1 MENDPHSRAR
11 ALAQEVLGL
20 ARSTLLADLRFLS
33 PALCRLGLCEDP
45 QLLFATDGQ
54 RLYYGYVDVLRRWQ
68 ADRAF
73 VLRRYLHAVLHCLF
87 CHPFVGEGVDPLLW
101 DLACDIATEAAIDEL
116 ELPCVQIERYEE
128 AAETL
133 ASLRRALDGRLTAE
147 RIYRHYADQP
157 LRGPQLEALRAPF
170 LLDEHDLWYARSSSD
185 SGEKPQNADAEDED
199 SSSDE
204 GDGGDTHEGDTQEE
218 QGGGGAQTQTGAQ
231 QAQGKPQADAGSA
244 KAEWKNL
251 AAQTQTDLETHS
263 RRWGDRAGSLLL
275 SLREGRR
282 ILLNYAD
289 FLRRFAVLTEV
300 PQLDPDSFDMIPYT
314 YGMQLYGNLPLI
326 EPMETCESLRIR
338 DFVIVIDTSASVQG
352 EQVRAFLDHTCR
364 ILLEQDA
371 FGAQMALHILECD
384 AQVQRDT
391 LIRNADEL
399 ATYLQTPQLHGA
411 GGTDFRPAFAYVEQ
425 LLSAGE
431 MTDLRGILYFT
442 DGQGIYPKAPPPC
455 ETAFLFVSWE
465 DAGAKVPPWA
475 IRVLLDERTLTR
487 PQILYVKD

>member
-1 MENDPHSRAR
+1 MENDPHSKAR
-11 ALAQEVLGL
+11 ALAQEVLSL
-20 ARSTLLADLRFLS
+20 ARSPLLADLRFLS
-33 PALCRLGLCEDP
+33 PALCRLDLCEDP
-45 QLLFATDGQ
+45 QHLFATDGQ

-68 ADRAF
+68 ADRAS

-87 CHPFVGEGVDPLLW
+87 CHPFVGDGIDPLLW

-116 ELPCVQIERYEE
+116 SLPCVQVERHEE
-128 AAETL
+128 ARETL
-133 ASLRRALDGRLTAE
+133 AVLSRALNGHLTAE

-157 LRGPQLEALRAPF
+157 LSGPQLEALRAPF
-170 LLDEHDLWYARSSSD
+170 LRDELDLWYARSSSE
-185 SGEKPQNADAEDED
+185 SGEKPQEAEDQERGG
-199 SSSDE
+199 DE
-204 GDGGDTHEGDTQEE
+204 GGGSGDTRQGEAKEE
-218 QGGGGAQTQTGAQ
+218 QRGGGAQTQTGAQ

-244 KAEWKNL
+244 KADWQKL

-263 RRWGDRAGSLLL
+263 RRWSDRAGSLLL

-282 ILLNYAD
+282 VLLDYAD

-300 PQLDPDSFDMIPYT
+300 PKLDPDSFDVIPYT

-326 EPMETCESLRIR
+326 EPLETCESLRIR

-352 EQVRAFLDHTCR
+352 EQVRDFLDHTCR

-411 GGTDFRPAFAYVEQ
+411 GGTDFRPAFAHIER
-425 LLSAGE
+425 LLFSGE

-455 ETAFLFVSWE
+455 ETAFLFVSRE

-487 PQILYVKD
+487 PQILYAKD

>member
-1 MENDPHSRAR
+1 MENDPHSKAR
-11 ALAQEVLGL
+11 ALAQEVLSL

-33 PALCRLGLCEDP
+33 PALCRLELCEDP
-45 QLLFATDGQ
+45 QHLFATDGQ

-68 ADRAF
+68 ADRAS

-87 CHPFVGEGVDPLLW
+87 CHPFVGDGIDPLLW

-116 ELPCVQIERYEE
+116 SLPCVQVERHEE
-128 AAETL
+128 ASETL
-133 ASLRRALDGRLTAE
+133 AVLSRALNGHLTAE

-157 LRGPQLEALRAPF
+157 LSGPQLEALRAPF
-170 LLDEHDLWYARSSSD
+170 LRDEHDLWYARSSSE
-185 SGEKPQNADAEDED
+185 SGEKPQEAEDQERGG
-199 SSSDE
+199 DE
-204 GDGGDTHEGDTQEE
+204 GGGSGDTRQGEAKEE
-218 QGGGGAQTQTGAQ
+218 QRGGGAQTQTGAQ
-231 QAQGKPQADAGSA
+231 QAQGKPQADAGNA
-244 KAEWKNL
+244 KAEWQKL

-263 RRWGDRAGSLLL
+263 RRWSDRAGSLLL

-282 ILLNYAD
+282 VLLDYAD

-300 PQLDPDSFDMIPYT
+300 PKLDPDSFDVIFYT

-326 EPMETCESLRIR
+326 EPLETCESLRIR

-411 GGTDFRPAFAYVEQ
+411 GGTDFRPAFSHIER
-425 LLSAGE
+425 LLFSGE

-455 ETAFLFVSWE
+455 ETAFLFVSRE
-465 DAGAKVPPWA
+465 DAGAKVPSWA

-487 PQILYVKD
+487 PQILYAKD

>member
-1 MENDPHSRAR
+1 M
-11 ALAQEVLGL
+11 
-20 ARSTLLADLRFLS
+20 
-33 PALCRLGLCEDP
+33 
-45 QLLFATDGQ
+45 
-54 RLYYGYVDVLRRWQ
+54 
-68 ADRAF
+68 
-73 VLRRYLHAVLHCLF
+73 
-87 CHPFVGEGVDPLLW
+87 
-101 DLACDIATEAAIDEL
+101 
-116 ELPCVQIERYEE
+116 
-128 AAETL
+128 
-133 ASLRRALDGRLTAE
+133 
-147 RIYRHYADQP
+147 
-157 LRGPQLEALRAPF
+157 
-170 LLDEHDLWYARSSSD
+170 
-185 SGEKPQNADAEDED
+185 
-199 SSSDE
+199 
-204 GDGGDTHEGDTQEE
+204 
-218 QGGGGAQTQTGAQ
+218 
-231 QAQGKPQADAGSA
+231 
-244 KAEWKNL
+244 
-251 AAQTQTDLETHS
+251 
-263 RRWGDRAGSLLL
+263 
-275 SLREGRR
+275 
-282 ILLNYAD
+282 
-289 FLRRFAVLTEV
+289 LTEV

-326 EPMETCESLRIR
+326 EPLETCESLRIR

-391 LIRNADEL
+391 LIRNAGEL